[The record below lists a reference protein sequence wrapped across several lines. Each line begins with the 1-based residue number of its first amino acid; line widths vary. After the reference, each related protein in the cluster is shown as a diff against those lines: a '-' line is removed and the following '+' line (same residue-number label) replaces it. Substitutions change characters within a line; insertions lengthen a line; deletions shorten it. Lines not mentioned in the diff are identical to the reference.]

1 MNIFFI
7 IHYPVQETS
16 ETPSVLQ
23 IYASQLFSERYLQGG
38 HTQSTEHKG
47 ANYYQEVWL
56 LSTG

>member
-1 MNIFFI
+1 M
-7 IHYPVQETS
+7 QETS